1 MASIDSSDDEARSTI
16 DRGWAKINEDPE
28 LGLYWIRSGNIEMA
42 YLHADSPSKCFE
54 HLLAVV
60 NAIVMGYEEYSIAPS
75 LERQNDSLLFAL
87 AAGRVDLA
95 RRVGSIP
102 VKHQDSH
109 AFDRKLNQLLRTLIG
124 VEGAEAQVNYRGTS
138 SEQALFTT
146 LEQLAKPRE
155 PKTSLDG
162 LGEYWRATKSRRY
175 AYSIHQKLDLFSMAG
190 RTIVG

>member
-1 MASIDSSDDEARSTI
+1 
-16 DRGWAKINEDPE
+16 
-28 LGLYWIRSGNIEMA
+28 MA